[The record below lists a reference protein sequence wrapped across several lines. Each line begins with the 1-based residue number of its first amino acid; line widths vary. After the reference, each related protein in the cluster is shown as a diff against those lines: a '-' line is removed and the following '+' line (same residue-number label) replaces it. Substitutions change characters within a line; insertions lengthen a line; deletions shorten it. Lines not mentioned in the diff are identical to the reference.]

1 MIQGG
6 DKEGSGSGSPSLSD
20 IKDDVQNDAKYNIEG
35 EFLANGY
42 NNNTLKH
49 KKALYQWQERTIVL
63 IVV

>member
-49 KKALYQWQERTIVL
+49 KKGIISMARVL